1 MDGWDGK
8 TVAHGWDGMQIK
20 CHSSPTTAVKKFG
33 ASVGLWGRSVI
44 KLVYETLQCFVSVHQ
59 NIVAGNIWR
68 GPRYQC
74 VCMCVFFYVTC
85 REVRRTDNYLSS
97 SHANILRFFFLS
109 LSLDIYISAYIY
121 VVSEHMPPLQWQWG
135 PRAISGRA
143 EIEPC
148 KHCSYRS
155 EKDILKW
162 FIFQQ

>member
-44 KLVYETLQCFVSVHQ
+44 KLVYETLQCFVSLHQ

-68 GPRYQC
+68 GLRYQC
-74 VCMCVFFYVTC
+74 VCMCVCFYVTC

-97 SHANILRFFFLS
+97 SHANKHSSGFFLS
-109 LSLDIYISAYIY
+109 LSLDIYICLYLCRVWTHATVTVTVGSAR
-121 VVSEHMPPLQWQWG
+121 H
-135 PRAISGRA
+135 
-143 EIEPC
+143 
-148 KHCSYRS
+148 KRS
-155 EKDILKW
+155 SRNWAL
-162 FIFQQ
+162 